1 MTHLRH
7 FREPTLSSFSTG
19 ASLAEKVTQ
28 TQNTVTKQEGEAA
41 TFNCNYE
48 TTWSDYYTSYWYKQ
62 PPGGEMNFL
71 IYQDEN
77 KPKEKQGRLSIN
89 FQKAAKSIIL
99 TISSLQLTDSATYF
113 CALGKPTVIK
123 IIVGDEQ
130 KP

>member
-1 MTHLRH
+1 MASLG
-7 FREPTLSSFSTG
+7 FR
-19 ASLAEKVTQ
+19 ASLAEKVIQ

-48 TTWSDYYTSYWYKQ
+48 TTWSNYYTLYWYKQ
-62 PPGGEMNFL
+62 PPSGEMIFL

-77 KPKEKQGRLSIN
+77 KPNEKQDRLSIN
-89 FQKAAKSIIL
+89 FQKEAKSISL

-113 CALGKPTVIK
+113 CVLDNPTVIK